1 MLAGVTLRQKM
12 TREEG
17 NTMSAD
23 TALIDTLNDL
33 RAREL
38 AVCMQ
43 YMRHHYLVTG
53 PEGLALAGEFKS
65 VAITEMKHA
74 EALAERI
81 DFLGGDPTAK
91 PASFPTDAKTF
102 EEMASQDLASESEAV
117 DLYKAAVKQADEA
130 GDVTTRRLLESI
142 LADEE
147 DHVDTFERMLGK

>member
-1 MLAGVTLRQKM
+1 M
-12 TREEG
+12 
-17 NTMSAD
+17 AD
-23 TALIDTLNDL
+23 QALIDTLNDL
-33 RAREL
+33 RSREL

-53 PEGLALAGEFKS
+53 PDGLALADEFKA

-81 DFLGGDPTAK
+81 DFLGGDPTSK
-91 PASFPTDAKTF
+91 PAPFPTAATTLA
-102 EEMASQDLASESEAV
+102 EMAETDLASEEEAV

-142 LADEE
+142 LGDEE
-147 DHVDTFERMLGK
+147 DHVDTFQRMLGK